1 MKYLKYLKAS
11 RLSSMFLMF
20 YYPGI
25 VCFTESNLQLASWI
39 GSEIGLTAP
48 SQVDQSRGERLKY
61 YLLLL
66 QALGSSS
73 HMDLDSIKLNDN
85 IEIKRNMLSGG
96 AWGKRGGY
104 LRKLKFLM
112 APKTLVSDDHHS
124 FVSK

>member
-20 YYPGI
+20 GYPGI

-48 SQVDQSRGERLKY
+48 SQVDQSMGERLKY

-66 QALGSSS
+66 QARGSSS
-73 HMDLDSIKLNDN
+73 HMDPDTIKLNSN
-85 IEIKRNMLSGG
+85 IEKRDMLSGST
-96 AWGKRGGY
+96 WGKRNGD
-104 LRKLKFLM
+104 LRRMKFLM
-112 APKTLVSDDHHS
+112 APRP
-124 FVSK
+124 